1 MSTFNIAIWNY
12 SYYAPNMLYLLIG
25 VPVLIFLWDYFHRKD
40 TGQLKFTGSDT
51 EQLSIKGGNVILFRW
66 LIAVLYGLGLLCFV
80 TLTAKPYHP
89 EFDPPKIDYKNG
101 IDIIL
106 AIDASGSMMAEDL
119 TPNRLEATKKVAKEF
134 VDSRKGDRVGLV
146 VFEGEAYSACPA
158 TIDYEALKQQITDI
172 QPGRVDPGTA
182 IGMGLGV
189 AVTRLRSDSLKSKVI
204 ILLTD
209 GMNNAGTIEPMEAA
223 QLAKNKNCRV
233 YTIGAGSNGGEAVP
247 INTPFGMQY
256 TEVEIDEVTL
266 KAIADRTGGKYFRA
280 TDTESLSAIYNEID
294 KLEKRKIESDY
305 MGAQPPL
312 TLFPFFFWGILFSLA
327 AWSIQHW
334 KFKLDD

>member
-1 MSTFNIAIWNY
+1 MSAFDIDFWNY

-40 TGQLKFTGSDT
+40 IGQLKFTGSDT
-51 EQLSIKGGNVILFRW
+51 EQLSIKGGNVLVFRW
-66 LIAVLYGLGLLCFV
+66 IIATLYGLGLLCFV
-80 TLTAKPYHP
+80 SLTAKPYHP

-106 AIDASGSMMAEDL
+106 AIDASGSMLAEDL
-119 TPNRLEATKKVAKEF
+119 VPNRLEATKKVAKEF

-172 QPGRVDPGTA
+172 QPDRVAPGTA

-209 GMNNAGTIEPMEAA
+209 GMNNSGTIEPMEAA

-233 YTIGAGSNGGEAVP
+233 YTIGAGSNGGSQD
-247 INTPFGMQY
+247 PFGAYMD
-256 TEVEIDEVTL
+256 VEIDEVTL

-280 TDTESLSAIYNEID
+280 TDTESLSEIYQEID
-294 KLEKRKIESDY
+294 QLEKRKIEADY

-312 TLFPFFFWGILFSLA
+312 TLFPFFFWGILFSIV